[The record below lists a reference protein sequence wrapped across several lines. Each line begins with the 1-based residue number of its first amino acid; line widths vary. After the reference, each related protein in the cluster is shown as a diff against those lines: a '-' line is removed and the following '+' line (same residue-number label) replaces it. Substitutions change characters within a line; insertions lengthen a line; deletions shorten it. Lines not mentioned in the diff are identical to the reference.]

1 MRLHVCRFICLR
13 ACACTCAEGRCL
25 TLDDIV
31 DHFHPKRCPPVF
43 FFFLAFPDKIFGF
56 RRRVERCRTH
66 AFLFYRL
73 KLLHSNISKKK
84 KNTSSRSEEK
94 KKSRATKLSDTA
106 DFDTGSGRNTSYI
119 FSSNSVILRLAY
131 YIYFGLLCESLSLC
145 VEDFSCNDSALKA
158 LQ

>member
-1 MRLHVCRFICLR
+1 MCVDLYVCVRVLARALRGVVLLLTTLSTTFIQKGVL
-13 ACACTCAEGRCL
+13 L
-25 TLDDIV
+25 Y
-31 DHFHPKRCPPVF
+31 F
-43 FFFLAFPDKIFGF
+43 FFFLALPDKIFGF

>member
-1 MRLHVCRFICLR
+1 MCVDLYVCVRVLARALRGVVLLLTTLSTTFIQKGVL
-13 ACACTCAEGRCL
+13 L
-25 TLDDIV
+25 Y
-31 DHFHPKRCPPVF
+31 F
-43 FFFLAFPDKIFGF
+43 FFSLLCPTRYSALGA
-56 RRRVERCRTH
+56 E
-66 AFLFYRL
+66 L
-73 KLLHSNISKKK
+73 KDAGHTRFSFTDLSYYTQTYQKKK
-84 KNTSSRSEEK
+84 KTHHHARREK

>member
-1 MRLHVCRFICLR
+1 MCVDLYVCVRVLARALRGVVLLLTTLSTTFIQKGVL
-13 ACACTCAEGRCL
+13 L
-25 TLDDIV
+25 Y
-31 DHFHPKRCPPVF
+31 F
-43 FFFLAFPDKIFGF
+43 FFFLALPDKIFGF

-84 KNTSSRSEEK
+84 KKHIITLGGKK